1 MVEKGRYRLL
11 LKNLPDAFAYH
22 QMITDDKG
30 NPKDYIFLEI
40 NPAFENMTGL
50 QEEQVLGKRVTEVH
64 PQIIDSAFDWIGA
77 YGRVAAGRG
86 DLRFESY
93 FEPLERW
100 YEITA
105 YSDEPGYFATVFRDI
120 TESKQFHDTLRESEE
135 NLFITLQSIGDG
147 VIATDLNTKITRM
160 NPQAEKLTGW
170 TFQEAAGR
178 TLDEVFRIVHA
189 KTGEPAFNPVH
200 HVLKTGEILK
210 LANDTALIARDG
222 NRYQIADSAAPIRDG
237 DGKITGAI
245 MVFSDVTEQYQA
257 RKELEET
264 TQRLEHVLR
273 ATQTGIDII
282 DENFNL
288 LYVDNLWQDLYG
300 AYEGRKCYEY
310 FKGRAGPC
318 ENCGAPRALETK
330 EVAFSE
336 QVLPREDNR
345 VVECHTVP
353 FQNEQ
358 GAWLVAEFKKD
369 ITRLKQAEEKLNFQ
383 LRFEKMVSDISS
395 SFIDIATENIDEMIK
410 RSLQQIGRFFKADRS
425 VIFKISPEGES
436 MNSTHEWCSTGTKP
450 LLGVLKSFSV
460 NELPWLFTQ
469 IQKLV
474 PFHVSDT
481 GMLPPEAE
489 EEKKGFMYQGIRSF
503 LILPFF
509 IERGGSAHGF
519 LAIDSVK
526 EKKTWTDEQIYLLS
540 IVAEIIA
547 GAFFRQQLEEER
559 NRVQEMLKL
568 ERHIFEDVLESTL
581 SGYWDWD
588 LKTNNQ
594 YLSPAFKEMF
604 GYADHEM
611 PNRPESWQRIIFE
624 EDLPGV
630 LNLMEEHYAS
640 KGRIPFSIEVRYH
653 HKNGS
658 TIWVICAGRVIEW
671 DKDGRPRRMVGCH
684 VDITKLKQA
693 EKALKESEENLSI
706 ILNSI
711 GDGVIATDLHGN
723 ITRLNPKAEELT
735 GWTQEDARGLPL
747 TEVFHIID
755 AKTGEPAFNPVHH
768 VLKTGKG
775 IGLANDTA
783 LIARDGTRYQIGD
796 SAAPI
801 RDSKGKITGVVM
813 VFSDVSEQYAAR
825 EALKKSEAR
834 YRTIVENTNDALFV
848 RDFKG
853 EILDLNDTACRLLGY
868 KREELLG
875 INLAAIR
882 SPEEQARTSERL
894 GQLLKENK
902 LLFEGTL
909 MHKNG
914 SPIPVEISQ
923 AVISR
928 EGDGL
933 IQSFARD
940 ITGRKRNEQQ
950 IAAYTA
956 KLEGLYQKLEA
967 EMNKAREVHKRTLP
981 KELPV
986 IKGISLAAHYQPA
999 EELGGDFYD
1008 VVQRG
1013 KKLVIYLSD
1022 VTGHGADGAMLSVFV
1037 KHTIKG
1043 YLSFAPEEG
1052 IRPEKILRYLS
1063 AQFHQKNLPPEYF
1076 ICTFLAVLD
1085 LETKELT
1092 YTAAG
1097 FQDAPLVRL
1106 GNGKRLKLMSKGL
1119 FLSPAFPDELLNL
1132 QEKSIH
1138 LTPGTTVFF
1147 NTDGLTEQGAKNT
1160 YYGTRLPAVFYENCH
1175 LPPSLLAQT
1184 VCEDFRNFNGGSLQ
1198 GNDDITFLIL
1208 QIDPNPKK
1216 IKRLEL
1222 SSDFAELEHL
1232 RTKVSGILGNHKEV
1246 DLFLACLHEL
1256 ASNAIEHGNR
1266 LDKEKTV
1273 SVEIVITDRF
1283 IQGSVEDQG
1292 EGFNWRNQIDKP
1304 LELEGVAERGRGIAM
1319 ARICSRHLLYN
1330 DKGNRA
1336 TFILKGLKEDNNH
1349 AS

>member
-1 MVEKGRYRLL
+1 M
-11 LKNLPDAFAYH
+11 
-22 QMITDDKG
+22 
-30 NPKDYIFLEI
+30 
-40 NPAFENMTGL
+40 
-50 QEEQVLGKRVTEVH
+50 
-64 PQIIDSAFDWIGA
+64 
-77 YGRVAAGRG
+77 
-86 DLRFESY
+86 
-93 FEPLERW
+93 
-100 YEITA
+100 
-105 YSDEPGYFATVFRDI
+105 
-120 TESKQFHDTLRESEE
+120 
-135 NLFITLQSIGDG
+135 
-147 VIATDLNTKITRM
+147 
-160 NPQAEKLTGW
+160 
-170 TFQEAAGR
+170 
-178 TLDEVFRIVHA
+178 
-189 KTGEPAFNPVH
+189 
-200 HVLKTGEILK
+200 
-210 LANDTALIARDG
+210 
-222 NRYQIADSAAPIRDG
+222 
-237 DGKITGAI
+237 
-245 MVFSDVTEQYQA
+245 
-257 RKELEET
+257 
-264 TQRLEHVLR
+264 
-273 ATQTGIDII
+273 
-282 DENFNL
+282 
-288 LYVDNLWQDLYG
+288 
-300 AYEGRKCYEY
+300 
-310 FKGRAGPC
+310 
-318 ENCGAPRALETK
+318 
-330 EVAFSE
+330 
-336 QVLPREDNR
+336 
-345 VVECHTVP
+345 
-353 FQNEQ
+353 
-358 GAWLVAEFKKD
+358 
-369 ITRLKQAEEKLNFQ
+369 
-383 LRFEKMVSDISS
+383 
-395 SFIDIATENIDEMIK
+395 
-410 RSLQQIGRFFKADRS
+410 
-425 VIFKISPEGES
+425 
-436 MNSTHEWCSTGTKP
+436 
-450 LLGVLKSFSV
+450 
-460 NELPWLFTQ
+460 
-469 IQKLV
+469 
-474 PFHVSDT
+474 
-481 GMLPPEAE
+481 
-489 EEKKGFMYQGIRSF
+489 
-503 LILPFF
+503 
-509 IERGGSAHGF
+509 
-519 LAIDSVK
+519 
-526 EKKTWTDEQIYLLS
+526 
-540 IVAEIIA
+540 
-547 GAFFRQQLEEER
+547 
-559 NRVQEMLKL
+559 
-568 ERHIFEDVLESTL
+568 
-581 SGYWDWD
+581 
-588 LKTNNQ
+588 
-594 YLSPAFKEMF
+594 
-604 GYADHEM
+604 
-611 PNRPESWQRIIFE
+611 
-624 EDLPGV
+624 
-630 LNLMEEHYAS
+630 
-640 KGRIPFSIEVRYH
+640 
-653 HKNGS
+653 
-658 TIWVICAGRVIEW
+658 
-671 DKDGRPRRMVGCH
+671 
-684 VDITKLKQA
+684 
-693 EKALKESEENLSI
+693 KESEENLSI